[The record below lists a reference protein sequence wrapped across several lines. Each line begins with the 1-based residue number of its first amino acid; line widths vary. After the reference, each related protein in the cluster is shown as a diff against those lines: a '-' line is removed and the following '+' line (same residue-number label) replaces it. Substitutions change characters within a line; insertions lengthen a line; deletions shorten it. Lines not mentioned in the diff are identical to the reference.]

1 MMHSDKGVRAV
12 AVLEASKGILALMVA
27 IGLHVYAGQ
36 NLSML
41 ATQLVTHLHLNPASH
56 YPSVFISAIGSVSQS
71 SVILMALGAAI
82 YTLIRFIEAYGLWH
96 NMRWTQWFALLSGA
110 IYLPFEVYEMMRHFS
125 LLSVSVLAINLA
137 VVVYMY
143 RVLFSV
149 RGSI

>member
-1 MMHSDKGVRAV
+1 MTHSDKGVRAV
-12 AVLEASKGILALMVA
+12 AVLEASKGVLALIVA

-41 ATQLVTHLHLNPASH
+41 ATQLVAHLHLNPGSH
-56 YPSVFISAIGSVSQS
+56 YPSIFISAIGSVSQS

-143 RVLFSV
+143 RVLFSR